1 MALDVEASSW
11 EAMSYDF
18 SGKTALIT
26 GAGGGISGAC
36 ATLFYGYGAN
46 LVLTDLEFSAVETT
60 AKRLDPQGNRV
71 IALAHDVSSS
81 QQAKSVMALA
91 ANTFGGIDFV
101 IPGAGLYLEQA
112 LSDMMDAEW
121 SKLIRINLDGVFYTV
136 REAIPVMREGGAI
149 VTIASMAGHKGS
161 LKHGHYAAAKG
172 GVLTL
177 TRTLALELAPR
188 IRVNAVSPGLIET
201 PMVSSLVA
209 ANGRQLLEQ
218 TPLKR
223 LGSPMEIAKA
233 VAFLCSDGAS
243 FITAETLHVNGGLYI
258 AS

>member
-1 MALDVEASSW
+1 
-11 EAMSYDF
+11 MSYAF

-36 ATLFYGYGAN
+36 AELFYRYGAN
-46 LVLTDLEFSAVETT
+46 LVLTDRDFLAVAAT
-60 AKRLDPQGNRV
+60 AKRLDPEGNRV
-71 IALAHDVSSS
+71 VALPHDVSSS
-81 QQAKSVMALA
+81 QQAELVVELA
-91 ANTFGGIDFV
+91 TKTFGCIDFL

-112 LSDMMDAEW
+112 LSEMTDAEW
-121 SKLIRINLDGVFYTV
+121 SQLIRVNLDGVFYTV
-136 REAIPVMREGGAI
+136 RESRPLLREGGAI

-161 LKHGHYAAAKG
+161 LKHSHYAAAKG

-177 TRTLALELAPR
+177 TRTLAIELAPH
-188 IRVNAVSPGLIET
+188 IRVNAVSPGLIQT
-201 PMVSSLVA
+201 PMVSSLIA
-209 ANGRQLLEQ
+209 AHGPQLIEQ

-223 LGSPMEIAKA
+223 FGSSMDVVQA
-233 VAFLCSDGAS
+233 VAFLCSDAAS

>member
-1 MALDVEASSW
+1 
-11 EAMSYDF
+11 MSHDF

-36 ATLFYGYGAN
+36 AELFYRYGAN
-46 LVLTDLEFSAVETT
+46 LVLTDLNYSAVEAT
-60 AKRLDPQGNRV
+60 AKRLDPQGKQV

-81 QQAKSVMALA
+81 QQARSVVELGAKA
-91 ANTFGGIDFV
+91 FGSIDFL

-112 LSDMMDAEW
+112 LSDMPDAEW
-121 SKLIRINLDGVFYTV
+121 SRLIQINLDGVFYTV
-136 REAIPVMREGGAI
+136 REAIPFLRNGGAI
-149 VTIASMAGHKGS
+149 VTMASMAGHKGS
-161 LKHGHYAAAKG
+161 FRHGHYAAAKG

-177 TRTLALELAPR
+177 TRTLALKLAPR

-201 PMVSSLVA
+201 PMVESLVA
-209 ANGRQLLEQ
+209 ANGRQLIEQ

-223 LGSPMEIAKA
+223 LGTSMEIAQA
-233 VAFLCSDGAS
+233 VAFLCSDAAS

>member
-1 MALDVEASSW
+1 
-11 EAMSYDF
+11 MSYDF

-36 ATLFYGYGAN
+36 AELFYRYGAN
-46 LVLTDLEFSAVETT
+46 LVLTDLNFSAIEAT

-71 IALAHDVSSS
+71 VALAHDVSSS
-81 QQAKSVMALA
+81 QQAQSVVELA
-91 ANTFGGIDFV
+91 AKTFGGIDFLS
-101 IPGAGLYLEQA
+101 PGAGLYLEQA
-112 LSDMMDAEW
+112 LSDMTDAEW

-136 REAIPVMREGGAI
+136 RAATPFLREAGAI

-161 LKHGHYAAAKG
+161 FRHGHYAAAKG

-201 PMVSSLVA
+201 LMVSSLIA
-209 ANGRQLLEQ
+209 ANGRQLIEQ

-223 LGSPMEIAKA
+223 LGTSMEIAEA
-233 VAFLCSDGAS
+233 AAFLCSDAAS